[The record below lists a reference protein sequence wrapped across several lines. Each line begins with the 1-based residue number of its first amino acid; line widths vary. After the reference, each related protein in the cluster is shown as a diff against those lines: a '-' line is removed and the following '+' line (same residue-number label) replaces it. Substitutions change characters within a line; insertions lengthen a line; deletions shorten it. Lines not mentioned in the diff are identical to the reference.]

1 MNSVKLIGNVG
12 KELQIRETANS
23 KLATFS
29 LATNETYT
37 NKNNEEVKNTT
48 WHKVIAWG
56 KMAEQCEGL
65 VVKGKFINIEG
76 KLNTRSYKNKEDKTI
91 YITEVVAL
99 KVDEV
104 ASKPKKEK
112 MFIL

>member
-1 MNSVKLIGNVG
+1 MNSVRLIGNVG
-12 KELQIRETANS
+12 KEVLVRETANS
-23 KLATFS
+23 KVASFS

-48 WHKVIAWG
+48 WHNIVAWG

-65 VVKGKFINIEG
+65 IVKGKFVNIEG
-76 KLNTRSYKNKEDKTI
+76 KLNTRSYKNRNDQTV
-91 YITEVVAL
+91 YVTEVVAM

-104 ASKPKKEK
+104 TAKPKEK